1 MRNKEAKDTVHTQ
14 RRERI
19 KHLQY
24 KGKEKRSRGWWGLL
38 WYVARDGTK
47 QFSRKFRNIGF
58 SRDKKLCYV
67 WETQNICFELISRNY
82 LNKQFRSTSNPPPP
96 LLCGEV
102 YECVCVYIFQS
113 EYLNRI
119 CIYFRPSSGK
129 A

>member
-24 KGKEKRSRGWWGLL
+24 KGKEKRSRGWYE
-38 WYVARDGTK
+38 YVARDGTK

-67 WETQNICFELISRNY
+67 WETQNICFELISQNY
-82 LNKQFRSTSNPPPP
+82 LNKQFRSTSNPTPPRSYVVK
-96 LLCGEV
+96 CMN
-102 YECVCVYIFQS
+102 VCVYIYFN
-113 EYLNRI
+113 LNI
-119 CIYFRPSSGK
+119 
-129 A
+129 